1 MKISN
6 TAKNKLR
13 LALKLNKTNAT
24 IGHEDND
31 SVIIVPLVSATRK
44 DSKLDEGLWDA
55 CLEITPEFVIIYGCE
70 GCSGHGYSAVI
81 KLFKDNLE
89 LSSIEVKDHQKMSS
103 LTEAEMLAEVKACEL
118 EDLNVLVDSSNGTL
132 SKEEKYLV
140 MSLGEL

>member
-31 SVIIVPLVSATRK
+31 SVIIVPRVTTTLRNP
-44 DSKLDEGLWDA
+44 KLDEGLWDA

-70 GCSGHGYSAVI
+70 GCSGYGYSVVI
-81 KLFKDNLE
+81 KLFKDSLE
-89 LSSIEVKDHQKMSS
+89 LSSIEVEDRQKKSS
-103 LTEAEMLAEVKACEL
+103 LTEAEMLAEVNACEL

-132 SKEEKYLV
+132 STEEKYLV